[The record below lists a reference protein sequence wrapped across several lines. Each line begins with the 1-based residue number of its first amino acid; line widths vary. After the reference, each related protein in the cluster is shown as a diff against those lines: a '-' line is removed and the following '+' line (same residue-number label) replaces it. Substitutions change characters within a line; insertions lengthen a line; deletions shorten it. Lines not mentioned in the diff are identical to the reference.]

1 MFLQTVL
8 VEKVSIFGH
17 LGAVYVVYWSFPI
30 FNLQEKNDQEEVE
43 LYLTV
48 TLNICYRLTH
58 SHSLYG
64 RSNSALACNG

>member
-1 MFLQTVL
+1 MFFQTVL

-58 SHSLYG
+58 SLYDG
-64 RSNSALACNG
+64 KYGGPTMDPP